1 MYIAP
6 NSTVYLLTGVPCDKS
21 YVHTLYFENKNE
33 QYSYFY
39 GKRVKTFTNVSYQ
52 RHSKNSIRLECLA
65 DDIYNVNYLM
75 FQNTAYGNKW
85 FYAFINNVEYINNVT
100 TEITYTIDV
109 MQTWYFDYTLGTCF
123 VEREHTL
130 TDVVGENTVPEPV
143 DGGEPYIQE
152 YNEYMYPKEETN
164 PLIFALVVYY
174 IPTQGKYISGI
185 GTDYTYKVGIDE
197 SLRGSIKNGIYTGAI
212 SYEYPMTM
220 GDDVIETRKW
230 IDALFKTLDE
240 ISATVISVQQVPYQA
255 WSDEILGTGP
265 RIKSINQPLSFSV
278 GSGTSEY
285 PRTDIY
291 TPKNK
296 KCYTYPYSY
305 MVITNNKG
313 DERTLFWE
321 QSASKTANGRQ
332 QIRIQ
337 ISSAVA
343 PICEIGARPMNY
355 MGKEVN
361 YDEGVLLNDFPMPS
375 WSENTFDRWWAV
387 NKYQFMYNTVTD
399 AITTLANVGGA
410 VAVGGAVGAGMS
422 VASATPVLGVG
433 QAVVPRSPAAS
444 IGAQTLGGMS
454 GGSTGGV
461 EISATPTSILPVVDN
476 VVEYAT
482 RKRAPNKGRGNLS
495 SSGLPVLE
503 RRIGFSM
510 YSMGSKP
517 EYIKIVDEYFS
528 MFGYKI
534 CRLKI
539 PNIKAVAKSELRPQW
554 NYIKTTTCI
563 IDNLNAPADVD
574 EQLQSIYNSGIT
586 FWMNPNNVGKYNLD
600 NSPQVT

>member
-39 GKRVKTFTNVSYQ
+39 GKQVKTFTNVSYQ

-109 MQTWYFDYTLGTCF
+109 IQTWYFDYTLGTCF

-143 DGGEPYIQE
+143 DGGEAYIQE
-152 YNEYMYPKEETN
+152 YNEYMYPRTTSQ
-164 PLIFALVVYY
+164 PLFSLVVYY
-174 IPTQGKYISGI
+174 IPTQGKYIESI
-185 GTDYTYKVGIDE
+185 GNDYTFNVGTNE
-197 SLRGSIKNGIYTGAI
+197 NLRGTIYNGIYTGAI
-212 SYEYPMTM
+212 SYAYPMFLGADGVT
-220 GDDVIETRKW
+220 TLKW
-230 IDALFKTLDE
+230 INALFKTLDE
-240 ISATVISVQQVPYQA
+240 IGATIISVQQVPFQA
-255 WSDEILGTGP
+255 WVDEQTGSSTT
-265 RIKSINQPLSFSV
+265 IKSINQPLSFSV

-313 DERTLFWE
+313 DERTLLWE
-321 QSASKTANGRQ
+321 QSASKTTNGRQ

-343 PICEIGARPMNY
+343 PTCEIGARPMNY

-399 AITTLANVGGA
+399 AITTLANFASG
-410 VAVGGAVGAGMS
+410 VAISKVGATS
-422 VASATPVLGVG
+422 VANPFAG
-433 QAVVPRSPAAS
+433 QAVATRSMTDSVNADIYNRS
-444 IGAQTLGGMS
+444 Q
-454 GGSTGGV
+454 GV

-476 VVEYAT
+476 IVEYAT
-482 RKRAPNKGRGNLS
+482 RKRTPNKGRGNLS
-495 SSGLPVLE
+495 STGLPVIE
-503 RRIGFSM
+503 GRIGFSM

-517 EYIKIVDEYFS
+517 EYIKMVDEYFS

>member
-143 DGGEPYIQE
+143 DGGETYIQE
-152 YNEYMYPKEETN
+152 YNEYMYPYSADN
-164 PLIFALVVYY
+164 PFVFTLVVYY
-174 IPTQGKYISGI
+174 IPTQGKYIESK
-185 GTDYTYKVGIDE
+185 DQNYTYKIGTNNN
-197 SLRGSIKNGIYTGAI
+197 LRGSIYNGIYVGGI
-212 SYEYPMTM
+212 SYSVPVGVGE
-220 GDDVIETRKW
+220 DIDESRKW
-230 IDALFKTLDE
+230 IDALFNTLDE
-240 ISATVISVQQVPYQA
+240 IAATIISVQQIPFQIWLDVEHPK
-255 WSDEILGTGP
+255 
-265 RIKSINQPLSFSV
+265 IKPINQPLSFSV

-305 MVITNNKG
+305 MIISNNKG
-313 DERTLFWE
+313 DERTLLWE
-321 QSASKTANGRQ
+321 QSASKTADGRQ

-355 MGKEVN
+355 TGKEVN

-399 AITTLANVGGA
+399 AITTLSNFASG
-410 VAVGGAVGAGMS
+410 VAISKVGATS
-422 VASATPVLGVG
+422 VANPFAG
-433 QAVVPRSPAAS
+433 QAVASRSMTDAVNADIYNRS
-444 IGAQTLGGMS
+444 Q
-454 GGSTGGV
+454 GV

-476 VVEYAT
+476 IVEYAT
-482 RKRAPNKGRGNLS
+482 RKRTPNKGRGNMS
-495 SSGLPVLE
+495 TSGLPIVE
-503 RRIGFSM
+503 HRVGFSM

-539 PNIKAVAKSELRPQW
+539 PNIKAAAKSELRPQW

>member
-6 NSTVYLLTGVPCDKS
+6 NSTVYLLSGVPCDKS
-21 YVHTLYFENKNE
+21 YIHTLYFENKNE

-39 GKRVKTFTNVSYQ
+39 GKRVKAFTNVSYQ

-85 FYAFINNVEYINNVT
+85 FYAFVNNVEYINNVT
-100 TEITYTIDV
+100 TEITYTIDII
-109 MQTWYFDYTLGTCF
+109 QTWYFDYTLGACF

-143 DGGEPYIQE
+143 DAGETYIQE
-152 YNEYMYPKEETN
+152 YNEYMYPRTTSQ
-164 PLIFALVVYY
+164 PLFSLVVYY
-174 IPTQGKYISGI
+174 IPTQGEYIEGI
-185 GTDYTYKVGIDE
+185 GDDYTFKVGTNVN
-197 SLRGSIKNGIYTGAI
+197 LRGTIYNGIYTGAI
-212 SYEYPMTM
+212 SYAYPMFF
-220 GDDVIETRKW
+220 GADGLETLKW

-240 ISATVISVQQVPYQA
+240 ISATIISVQQVPFDV
-255 WSDEILGTGP
+255 WLDETVGRP
-265 RIKSINQPLSFSV
+265 SKIKSINQPLSFSV
-278 GSGTSEY
+278 GSGTTEY

-313 DERTLFWE
+313 DERTLLWE
-321 QSASKTANGRQ
+321 QSASKSADGRQ

-343 PICEIGARPMNY
+343 PTCEIGARPMNY

-375 WSENTFDRWWAV
+375 WSENTFERWWAV
-387 NKYQFMYNTVTD
+387 NKYQFMYNTVSD
-399 AITTLANVGGA
+399 AINTV
-410 VAVGGAVGAGMS
+410 VGAMKAGLTGGIGMS
-422 VASATPVLGVG
+422 ESVSLG
-433 QAVVPRSPAAS
+433 AANA
-444 IGAQTLGGMS
+444 GLG
-454 GGSTGGV
+454 
-461 EISATPTSILPVVDN
+461 VVDN
-476 VVEYAT
+476 IVEYGT
-482 RKRAPNKGRGNLS
+482 RQRAPNKGKGNMS
-495 SSGLPVLE
+495 SSGLPVVE
-503 RRIGFSM
+503 GRIGFSM

-517 EYIKIVDEYFS
+517 EYIKIIDEYFS

-534 CRLKI
+534 CRLKT
-539 PNIKAVAKSELRPQW
+539 PNIRAVAKSELRPQW

-563 IDNLNAPADVD
+563 IDNLNAPAEID

-600 NSPQVT
+600 NNPQVT

>member
-6 NSTVYLLTGVPCDKS
+6 NSTVYLLSGIPCDKS

-100 TEITYTIDV
+100 TEITYTIDI
-109 MQTWYFDYTLGTCF
+109 MQTWYFDYTLGSCF

-143 DGGEPYIQE
+143 DGGEPYIQA
-152 YNEYMYPKEETN
+152 YTDFMYPRL
-164 PLIFALVVYY
+164 PDQPIFELVVYY
-174 IPTQGKYISGI
+174 IPTQGKYISRR
-185 GTDYTYKVGIDE
+185 DNNYTYTVDTNE
-197 SLRGSIKNGIYTGAI
+197 NLRGTIHNGIYVGAI
-212 SYEYPMTM
+212 TYEEPMFM
-220 GDDVIETRKW
+220 GIDITETLKW
-230 IDALFKTLDE
+230 INALFKTLDE
-240 ISATVISVQQVPYQA
+240 IGATIISVQQVPFQA
-255 WSDEILGTGP
+255 WVNEQTGSSTT
-265 RIKSINQPLSFSV
+265 IKSINQPLSFSV

-313 DERTLFWE
+313 DERTLLWE
-321 QSASKTANGRQ
+321 QSASKTTNGRQ

-343 PICEIGARPMNY
+343 PTCEIGARPMNY

-399 AITTLANVGGA
+399 AITTLANFASG
-410 VAVGGAVGAGMS
+410 VAISKVGATS
-422 VASATPVLGVG
+422 VANPFAG
-433 QAVVPRSPAAS
+433 QAVAPRSMTDAINADIYNRS
-444 IGAQTLGGMS
+444 Q
-454 GGSTGGV
+454 GV

-482 RKRAPNKGRGNLS
+482 RKRTPNKGRGNLS
-495 SSGLPVLE
+495 SSGLPVRE
-503 RRIGFSM
+503 GRIGFSM

-517 EYIKIVDEYFS
+517 EYIKMVDEYFS

-534 CRLKI
+534 CRLKV

>member
-6 NSTVYLLTGVPCDKS
+6 NSTVYLLTNVPCDKS

-143 DGGEPYIQE
+143 DGGEPYIQA
-152 YNEYMYPKEETN
+152 YTEYMYPRTTSQ
-164 PLIFALVVYY
+164 PLFSLVVYY
-174 IPTQGKYISGI
+174 IPTQGKYIESI
-185 GTDYTYKVGIDE
+185 GTDYTFNVGTNE
-197 SLRGSIKNGIYTGAI
+197 NLRGTIYNGIYTGAI
-212 SYEYPMTM
+212 SYAYPMFLGADGVT
-220 GDDVIETRKW
+220 TLKW
-230 IDALFKTLDE
+230 INALFKTLDE
-240 ISATVISVQQVPYQA
+240 IGATIISVQQVPFQA
-255 WSDEILGTGP
+255 WLNEQTGASP
-265 RIKSINQPLSFSV
+265 NIKSINQPLSFSV

-305 MVITNNKG
+305 MVVTNNKG
-313 DERTLFWE
+313 DERTLLWE
-321 QSASKTANGRQ
+321 QSASKTQDGRQ

-337 ISSAVA
+337 ISSTVA
-343 PICEIGARPMNY
+343 PTCEIGARPMNY

-399 AITTLANVGGA
+399 AITTLANLAGG
-410 VAVGGAVGAGMS
+410 VSVSKMGGMS
-422 VASATPVLGVG
+422 VANPFAG
-433 QAVVPRSPAAS
+433 QAVAPRSMTDAMNADIYS
-444 IGAQTLGGMS
+444 RSQ
-454 GGSTGGV
+454 GV

-476 VVEYAT
+476 IVEYAT
-482 RKRAPNKGRGNLS
+482 RKRTPNKGRGNIS
-495 SSGLPVLE
+495 SSGLPVVE
-503 RRIGFSM
+503 DRIGFSM

-517 EYIKIVDEYFS
+517 EYIKMVDEYFS

-534 CRLKI
+534 CRLKV
-539 PNIKAVAKSELRPQW
+539 PNIKAAAKSELRPQW

-574 EQLQSIYNSGIT
+574 EQLQNIYNSGIT

>member
-143 DGGEPYIQE
+143 DGGEPYIQA
-152 YNEYMYPKEETN
+152 YTGFMYPRTTSQ
-164 PLIFALVVYY
+164 PLFSLVVYY
-174 IPTQGKYISGI
+174 IPTQGKYIESI
-185 GTDYTYKVGIDE
+185 GTDYTFNVGTNE
-197 SLRGSIKNGIYTGAI
+197 NLRGTIYNGIYTGAI
-212 SYEYPMTM
+212 SYAYPMFLGADGVT
-220 GDDVIETRKW
+220 TLKW
-230 IDALFKTLDE
+230 INALFKTLDE
-240 ISATVISVQQVPYQA
+240 IGATIISVQQIPFQA
-255 WSDEILGTGP
+255 WADEQTGASP
-265 RIKSINQPLSFSV
+265 AIKSINQPLSFSI

-305 MVITNNKG
+305 MVVTNNKG
-313 DERTLFWE
+313 DERTLLWE
-321 QSASKTANGRQ
+321 QSASKTTDGRQ

-343 PICEIGARPMNY
+343 PTCEIGARPMNY
-355 MGKEVN
+355 NGKEVN

-399 AITTLANVGGA
+399 AITTLANFAGG
-410 VAVGGAVGAGMS
+410 VAISKVGATS
-422 VASATPVLGVG
+422 VANPFAG
-433 QAVVPRSPAAS
+433 QAVATRSMTDAVNADIYNRS
-444 IGAQTLGGMS
+444 Q
-454 GGSTGGV
+454 GV

-476 VVEYAT
+476 IVEYAT
-482 RKRAPNKGRGNLS
+482 RKRTPNKGRGNMS
-495 SSGLPVLE
+495 SSGLPVIE
-503 RRIGFSM
+503 DRIGFSM

-534 CRLKI
+534 CRLKV
-539 PNIKAVAKSELRPQW
+539 PNIKAAAKSELRPQW

-574 EQLQSIYNSGIT
+574 EQLQDIYNSGIT

>member
-143 DGGEPYIQE
+143 DGGEPYIQA
-152 YNEYMYPKEETN
+152 YTDFMYPRTTSQ
-164 PLIFALVVYY
+164 PLFSLVVYY
-174 IPTQGKYISGI
+174 IPTQGKYIESTGN
-185 GTDYTYKVGIDE
+185 DYTFNVGTNE
-197 SLRGSIKNGIYTGAI
+197 NLRGTIYNGIYTGAI
-212 SYEYPMTM
+212 SYAYPMFLGADGVT
-220 GDDVIETRKW
+220 TLKW
-230 IDALFKTLDE
+230 VNALFKTLDE
-240 ISATVISVQQVPYQA
+240 IGATIISVQQVPFQA
-255 WSDEILGTGP
+255 WLNEQTSASP
-265 RIKSINQPLSFSV
+265 NIKSINQPLSFSV
-278 GSGTSEY
+278 GSGTTEY

-313 DERTLFWE
+313 DERTLLWE
-321 QSASKTANGRQ
+321 QSASKSADGRQ

-337 ISSAVA
+337 ISTAVA
-343 PICEIGARPMNY
+343 PTCEIGARPMNY

-399 AITTLANVGGA
+399 AITTLSNFASG
-410 VAVGGAVGAGMS
+410 VAISKVGATS
-422 VASATPVLGVG
+422 VANPFAG
-433 QAVVPRSPAAS
+433 QAVATRSMTDSVNADIYNRS
-444 IGAQTLGGMS
+444 Q
-454 GGSTGGV
+454 GV

-482 RKRAPNKGRGNLS
+482 RKRTPNKGRGNLS
-495 SSGLPVLE
+495 SSGLPVIE
-503 RRIGFSM
+503 GRIGFSM

-517 EYIKIVDEYFS
+517 EYIKMVDEYFS

-539 PNIKAVAKSELRPQW
+539 PNIKAAAKSELRPQW

>member
-143 DGGEPYIQE
+143 DGGEPYIQA
-152 YNEYMYPKEETN
+152 YTDFMYPRTTSQ
-164 PLIFALVVYY
+164 PLFSLVVYY
-174 IPTQGKYISGI
+174 IPSQGQYISGI
-185 GTDYTYKVGIDE
+185 GDDYTFKVGTNAN
-197 SLRGSIKNGIYTGAI
+197 LRGTIYNGVYTGAI
-212 SYEYPMTM
+212 SYAYPMFF
-220 GDDVIETRKW
+220 GADGLETLKW

-240 ISATVISVQQVPYQA
+240 ISATIISVQQVPFDA
-255 WSDEILGTGP
+255 WMDEEFGRP
-265 RIKSINQPLSFSV
+265 SKIKSINQPISFSV
-278 GSGTSEY
+278 GSGTTEY

-313 DERTLFWE
+313 DERTLLWE
-321 QSASKTANGRQ
+321 QSASKSTDGRQ

-337 ISSAVA
+337 ISSAVS
-343 PICEIGARPMNY
+343 PTCEIGARPMNY

-361 YDEGVLLNDFPMPS
+361 YDEGVLLNDFPMPA
-375 WSENTFDRWWAV
+375 WSENTFERWWAV

-399 AITTLANVGGA
+399 AISTIANIATFTVGGGAAGAAKASGA
-410 VAVGGAVGAGMS
+410 VAASGVVAETQLVKSAV
-422 VASATPVLGVG
+422 SADKPLTDDL
-433 QAVVPRSPAAS
+433 
-444 IGAQTLGGMS
+444 
-454 GGSTGGV
+454 
-461 EISATPTSILPVVDN
+461 
-476 VVEYAT
+476 VEYAT
-482 RKRAPNKGRGNLS
+482 RRRTPNKGRGNIS
-495 SSGLPVLE
+495 SSGLPIVE
-503 RRIGFSM
+503 GRIGFSM

-528 MFGYKI
+528 MYGYKI

-539 PNIKAVAKSELRPQW
+539 PNIKAAAKSELRPQW

>member
-143 DGGEPYIQE
+143 DGGEPYIQA
-152 YNEYMYPKEETN
+152 YTDFMYPRTTSQ
-164 PLIFALVVYY
+164 PLFSLVVYY
-174 IPTQGKYISGI
+174 IPTQGKYIESTGN
-185 GTDYTYKVGIDE
+185 DYTFNVGTNE
-197 SLRGSIKNGIYTGAI
+197 NLRGTIYNGIYTGAI
-212 SYEYPMTM
+212 SYAYPMFLGADGVT
-220 GDDVIETRKW
+220 TLKW
-230 IDALFKTLDE
+230 VNALFKTLDE
-240 ISATVISVQQVPYQA
+240 IGATIISVQQVPFQA
-255 WSDEILGTGP
+255 WLNEQTGASP
-265 RIKSINQPLSFSV
+265 NIKSINQPLSFSV

-305 MVITNNKG
+305 MVVTNNKG
-313 DERTLFWE
+313 DERTLLWE
-321 QSASKTANGRQ
+321 QSASKSADGRQ

-337 ISSAVA
+337 ISSTVA
-343 PICEIGARPMNY
+343 PSCEIGARPMNY

-399 AITTLANVGGA
+399 AITTLANFASG
-410 VAVGGAVGAGMS
+410 VAISKVGATS
-422 VASATPVLGVG
+422 VANPFAG
-433 QAVVPRSPAAS
+433 QAVATRSMTDAVNADIYNRS
-444 IGAQTLGGMS
+444 Q
-454 GGSTGGV
+454 GV

-476 VVEYAT
+476 IVEYAT
-482 RKRAPNKGRGNLS
+482 RKRTPNKGRGNLS
-495 SSGLPVLE
+495 SSGLPVIE
-503 RRIGFSM
+503 GRIGFSM

-517 EYIKIVDEYFS
+517 EYIKMVDEYFS

-534 CRLKI
+534 CRLKV
-539 PNIKAVAKSELRPQW
+539 PNIKAAAKSELRPQW

>member
-6 NSTVYLLTGVPCDKS
+6 NSTVCLLTGVPCDKS

-152 YNEYMYPKEETN
+152 YNEYMYPRTTDQ
-164 PLIFALVVYY
+164 PLFSLVVYY
-174 IPTQGKYISGI
+174 IPTQGQYISGI
-185 GTDYTYKVGIDE
+185 GDDYTFKVGTNAN
-197 SLRGSIKNGIYTGAI
+197 LRGTIYNGVYTGAI
-212 SYEYPMTM
+212 SYAYPMFF
-220 GDDVIETRKW
+220 GADGLETLKW

-240 ISATVISVQQVPYQA
+240 ISATIISVQQVPFDA
-255 WSDEILGTGP
+255 WMDEEFGRP
-265 RIKSINQPLSFSV
+265 SKIKSINQPLSFSV
-278 GSGTSEY
+278 GSGTTEY

-305 MVITNNKG
+305 MVVTNNKG
-313 DERTLFWE
+313 DERTLLWE
-321 QSASKTANGRQ
+321 QSASKSADGRQ

-337 ISSAVA
+337 ISSAVS
-343 PICEIGARPMNY
+343 PTCEIGARPMNY

-361 YDEGVLLNDFPMPS
+361 YDEGVLLNDFPMPA
-375 WSENTFDRWWAV
+375 WSENTFERWWAI

-399 AITTLANVGGA
+399 AISTIANIATFTVSGGAAGAAKASGA
-410 VAVGGAVGAGMS
+410 VADSGVVAGTKLVKSAV
-422 VASATPVLGVG
+422 SADKPLTDDL
-433 QAVVPRSPAAS
+433 
-444 IGAQTLGGMS
+444 
-454 GGSTGGV
+454 
-461 EISATPTSILPVVDN
+461 
-476 VVEYAT
+476 VEYAT
-482 RKRAPNKGRGNLS
+482 RRRTPNKGRGNIS
-495 SSGLPVLE
+495 SSGLPIVE
-503 RRIGFSM
+503 GRIGFSM

-528 MFGYKI
+528 MYGYKI
-534 CRLKI
+534 CRLKV
-539 PNIKAVAKSELRPQW
+539 PNIKAAAKSELRPQW
-554 NYIKTTTCI
+554 NYIKTTICI

>member
-143 DGGEPYIQE
+143 DGGEPYIQA
-152 YNEYMYPKEETN
+152 YTDFMYPRL
-164 PLIFALVVYY
+164 PDQPIFELVVYY
-174 IPTQGKYISGI
+174 IPTQGKYISRR
-185 GTDYTYKVGIDE
+185 DNNYTYTVDTNE
-197 SLRGSIKNGIYTGAI
+197 NLRGTIHNGIYVGAI
-212 SYEYPMTM
+212 TYEEPMFM
-220 GDDVIETRKW
+220 GIDIAETLKW
-230 IDALFKTLDE
+230 INALFKTLDE
-240 ISATVISVQQVPYQA
+240 IGATIISVQQVPFQA
-255 WSDEILGTGP
+255 WVDEQTGSSTT
-265 RIKSINQPLSFSV
+265 IKSINQPLSFSV

-313 DERTLFWE
+313 DERTLLWE
-321 QSASKTANGRQ
+321 QSASKTTNGRQ

-343 PICEIGARPMNY
+343 PTCEIGARPMNY

-399 AITTLANVGGA
+399 AITTLSNFASG
-410 VAVGGAVGAGMS
+410 VAISKVGATS
-422 VASATPVLGVG
+422 VANPFAG
-433 QAVVPRSPAAS
+433 QAVATRSMTDAVNADIYNRS
-444 IGAQTLGGMS
+444 Q
-454 GGSTGGV
+454 GV

-482 RKRAPNKGRGNLS
+482 RKRTPNKGRGNLS
-495 SSGLPVLE
+495 SSGLPVVE
-503 RRIGFSM
+503 GRIGFSM

-517 EYIKIVDEYFS
+517 EYIKMVDEYFS

-539 PNIKAVAKSELRPQW
+539 PNIKAAAKSELRPQW

-574 EQLQSIYNSGIT
+574 EQLQNIYNSGIT

>member
-143 DGGEPYIQE
+143 DGGEPYIQA
-152 YNEYMYPKEETN
+152 YTDYMYPRL
-164 PLIFALVVYY
+164 PDQPIFELVVYY
-174 IPTQGKYISGI
+174 IPTQGKYISRR
-185 GTDYTYKVGIDE
+185 DNNYTYTVDTNE
-197 SLRGSIKNGIYTGAI
+197 NLRGTIHNGIYVGAI
-212 SYEYPMTM
+212 TYEEPMFM
-220 GDDVIETRKW
+220 GIDIAETLKW
-230 IDALFKTLDE
+230 INALFKTLDE
-240 ISATVISVQQVPYQA
+240 IGATIISVQQVPFQA
-255 WSDEILGTGP
+255 WVDEQTGSSTT
-265 RIKSINQPLSFSV
+265 IKSINQPLSFSV

-313 DERTLFWE
+313 DERTLLWE
-321 QSASKTANGRQ
+321 QSASKTTNGRQ

-343 PICEIGARPMNY
+343 PTCEIGARPMNY

-399 AITTLANVGGA
+399 AITTLANFASG
-410 VAVGGAVGAGMS
+410 VAISKVGATS
-422 VASATPVLGVG
+422 VANPFAG
-433 QAVVPRSPAAS
+433 QAVATRSMTDAVNADIYNRS
-444 IGAQTLGGMS
+444 Q
-454 GGSTGGV
+454 GV

-476 VVEYAT
+476 IVEYAT
-482 RKRAPNKGRGNLS
+482 RKRTPNKGRGNLS
-495 SSGLPVLE
+495 SSGLPVIE
-503 RRIGFSM
+503 GRIGFSM

-517 EYIKIVDEYFS
+517 EYIKMVDEYFS

-534 CRLKI
+534 CRLKV
-539 PNIKAVAKSELRPQW
+539 PNIKAAAKSELRPQW

-600 NSPQVT
+600 NSPRVT

>member
-6 NSTVYLLTGVPCDKS
+6 NSTVYLLTNVPCDKS

-109 MQTWYFDYTLGTCF
+109 MQTWYFDYTLGNCF

-152 YNEYMYPKEETN
+152 YNEYMYPRTTSQ
-164 PLIFALVVYY
+164 PLFSLVVYY
-174 IPTQGKYISGI
+174 IPTQGQYIEGI
-185 GTDYTYKVGIDE
+185 GDDYTFKVGTNAN
-197 SLRGSIKNGIYTGAI
+197 LRGTIYNGIYTGAI
-212 SYEYPMTM
+212 SYAYPMLF
-220 GDDVIETRKW
+220 GADGIETLKW

-240 ISATVISVQQVPYQA
+240 ISATIISVQQVPFDA
-255 WSDEILGTGP
+255 WMDEEFGRP
-265 RIKSINQPLSFSV
+265 SKIKSINQPISFSV

-305 MVITNNKG
+305 MVVTNNKG
-313 DERTLFWE
+313 DERTLLWE
-321 QSASKTANGRQ
+321 QSASKSADGRQ

-337 ISSAVA
+337 ISSTVA
-343 PICEIGARPMNY
+343 PSCEIGARPMNY

-361 YDEGVLLNDFPMPS
+361 YDEGVLLNDFPMPA
-375 WSENTFDRWWAV
+375 WSENTFERWWAV
-387 NKYQFMYNTVTD
+387 NKYQFMYNTLTD
-399 AITTLANVGGA
+399 AITTTANIATFAMGGGAAGAAKASGA
-410 VAVGGAVGAGMS
+410 VADSSVVAGTKLVKSAV
-422 VASATPVLGVG
+422 SADKPLTDDL
-433 QAVVPRSPAAS
+433 
-444 IGAQTLGGMS
+444 
-454 GGSTGGV
+454 
-461 EISATPTSILPVVDN
+461 
-476 VVEYAT
+476 VEYAT
-482 RKRAPNKGRGNLS
+482 RRRTPNKGRGNIS
-495 SSGLPVLE
+495 SSGLPIVE
-503 RRIGFSM
+503 GRIGFSM

-528 MFGYKI
+528 MYGYKI
-534 CRLKI
+534 CRLKV

>member
-52 RHSKNSIRLECLA
+52 RHSKNSICLECLA

-152 YNEYMYPKEETN
+152 YNEYMYSNLPAQLPAQ
-164 PLIFALVVYY
+164 PLFEFVVYY
-174 IPTQGKYISGI
+174 IPTQGEYIAKRG
-185 GTDYTYKVGIDE
+185 DAYTYITAVDE
-197 SLRGSIKNGIYTGAI
+197 NIRGSILNGIYTGAI
-212 SYEYPMTM
+212 EYDFPMFM
-220 GDDVIETRKW
+220 GADVGDTRKW
-230 IDALFKTLDE
+230 IDALFKTLDK
-240 ISATVISVQQVPYQA
+240 IGATIVSVQQVPSRA
-255 WSDEILGTGP
+255 WWNEETGASP
-265 RIKSINQPLSFSV
+265 DIKPINQPLSFSV
-278 GSGTSEY
+278 GSGTTEY
-285 PRTDIY
+285 PRRDIY

-313 DERTLFWE
+313 DERTLLWE
-321 QSASKTANGRQ
+321 QSASKSADGRQ

-337 ISSAVA
+337 ISSVVS
-343 PICEIGARPMNY
+343 PTCEIGARPMNY

-375 WSENTFDRWWAV
+375 WSENTFDRWWAI
-387 NKYQFMYNTVTD
+387 NKYQFMYNTITD
-399 AITTLANVGGA
+399 AITTTANIA
-410 VAVGGAVGAGMS
+410 TFATGAG
-422 VASATPVLGVG
+422 
-433 QAVVPRSPAAS
+433 AA
-444 IGAQTLGGMS
+444 
-454 GGSTGGV
+454 GGV
-461 EISATPTSILPVVDN
+461 VAGTKLVKSAVSADKPLTDDL
-476 VVEYAT
+476 VEYAT
-482 RKRAPNKGRGNLS
+482 RRRTPNKGRGNMS
-495 SSGLPVLE
+495 SSGLPVAE
-503 RRIGFSM
+503 GRIGFSM

-517 EYIKIVDEYFS
+517 EYIKMVDEYFS
-528 MFGYKI
+528 MYGYKI
-534 CRLKI
+534 CRLKV
-539 PNIKAVAKSELRPQW
+539 PNIQAADKSELRPQW

-574 EQLQSIYNSGIT
+574 EQLQNIYNNGIT
-586 FWMNPNNVGKYNLD
+586 FWMNPNNVGKYKLD

>member
-143 DGGEPYIQE
+143 DGGEPYIQA
-152 YNEYMYPKEETN
+152 YTDFMYPRTTSQ
-164 PLIFALVVYY
+164 PLFSLVVYY
-174 IPTQGKYISGI
+174 IPTQGKYIESTGN
-185 GTDYTYKVGIDE
+185 DYTFNVGTNE
-197 SLRGSIKNGIYTGAI
+197 NLRGTIYNGIYTGAI
-212 SYEYPMTM
+212 SYAYPMFLGADGVT
-220 GDDVIETRKW
+220 TLKW
-230 IDALFKTLDE
+230 VNALFKTLDE
-240 ISATVISVQQVPYQA
+240 IGATIISVQQVPFQA
-255 WSDEILGTGP
+255 WLNEQTSASP
-265 RIKSINQPLSFSV
+265 NIKSINQPLSFSV
-278 GSGTSEY
+278 GSGTTEY

-313 DERTLFWE
+313 DERTLLWE
-321 QSASKTANGRQ
+321 QSASKSADGRQ

-337 ISSAVA
+337 ISTAVA
-343 PICEIGARPMNY
+343 PTCEIGARPMNY

-399 AITTLANVGGA
+399 AITTLSNFASGVSISK
-410 VAVGGAVGAGMS
+410 VGATS
-422 VASATPVLGVG
+422 VANPFAG
-433 QAVVPRSPAAS
+433 QAVATRSMTDSVNADIYNRS
-444 IGAQTLGGMS
+444 Q
-454 GGSTGGV
+454 GV

-476 VVEYAT
+476 IVEYAT
-482 RKRAPNKGRGNLS
+482 RKRTPNKGRGNLS
-495 SSGLPVLE
+495 SSGLPVIE
-503 RRIGFSM
+503 GRIGFSM

-517 EYIKIVDEYFS
+517 EYIKMVDEYFS

-539 PNIKAVAKSELRPQW
+539 PNIKAAAKSELRPQW

>member
-143 DGGEPYIQE
+143 DGGEPYIQA
-152 YNEYMYPKEETN
+152 YTDFMYPRTTSQ
-164 PLIFALVVYY
+164 PLFSLVVYY
-174 IPTQGKYISGI
+174 IPTQGKYIESTGN
-185 GTDYTYKVGIDE
+185 DYTFNVGTNE
-197 SLRGSIKNGIYTGAI
+197 NLRGTIYNGIYTGAI
-212 SYEYPMTM
+212 SYAYPMFLGADGVT
-220 GDDVIETRKW
+220 TLKW
-230 IDALFKTLDE
+230 VNALFKTLDE
-240 ISATVISVQQVPYQA
+240 IGATIISVQQVPFQA
-255 WSDEILGTGP
+255 WLNEQTSASP
-265 RIKSINQPLSFSV
+265 NIKSINQPLSFSV
-278 GSGTSEY
+278 GSGTTEY

-313 DERTLFWE
+313 DERTLLWE
-321 QSASKTANGRQ
+321 QSASKSADGRQ

-337 ISSAVA
+337 ISTAVA
-343 PICEIGARPMNY
+343 PTCEIGARPMNY

-399 AITTLANVGGA
+399 AITTLSNFASG
-410 VAVGGAVGAGMS
+410 VAISKVGATS
-422 VASATPVLGVG
+422 VANPFAG
-433 QAVVPRSPAAS
+433 QAVATRSMMDSVNADIYNRS
-444 IGAQTLGGMS
+444 Q
-454 GGSTGGV
+454 GV

-476 VVEYAT
+476 IVEYAT
-482 RKRAPNKGRGNLS
+482 RKRTPNKGRGNLS
-495 SSGLPVLE
+495 SSGLPVIE
-503 RRIGFSM
+503 GRIGFSM

-517 EYIKIVDEYFS
+517 EYIKMVDEYFS

-539 PNIKAVAKSELRPQW
+539 PNIKAAAKSELRPQW

>member
-6 NSTVYLLTGVPCDKS
+6 NSTLYLLSGVPCDKS
-21 YVHTLYFENKNE
+21 YIHTLYFENKNE

-39 GKRVKTFTNVSYQ
+39 GKRVKAFTNVSYQ

-75 FQNTAYGNKW
+75 FQNTAYGDKW
-85 FYAFINNVEYINNVT
+85 FYAFINNVEYVNNVT
-100 TEITYTIDV
+100 TEITYTIDII
-109 MQTWYFDYTLGTCF
+109 QTWYFDYTLGNCF

-130 TDVVGENTVPEPV
+130 TDIVGENTVPEPV
-143 DGGEPYIQE
+143 NAGDPYIQE
-152 YNEYMYPKEETN
+152 YNEYMYPRTTSQ
-164 PLIFALVVYY
+164 PLFSLVVYY
-174 IPTQGKYISGI
+174 IPTQGKYIESI
-185 GTDYTYKVGIDE
+185 GTDYTFNVGTNVN
-197 SLRGSIKNGIYTGAI
+197 LRGTVYNGIYTGAI
-212 SYEYPMTM
+212 SYAYPMFL
-220 GDDVIETRKW
+220 GDDGVTTLKW
-230 IDALFKTLDE
+230 INALFQTLDE
-240 ISATVISVQQVPYQA
+240 ISATIISVQQVPFQA
-255 WSDEILGTGP
+255 WVNEQTSASP
-265 RIKSINQPLSFSV
+265 NIKSINQPLSFSV

-285 PRTDIY
+285 PRTNIY

-305 MVITNNKG
+305 MVVTNNKG
-313 DERTLFWE
+313 DEHTLLWE
-321 QSASKTANGRQ
+321 QSASKSADGRQ

-337 ISSAVA
+337 ISTAVA
-343 PICEIGARPMNY
+343 PTCEIGARPMNY

-375 WSENTFDRWWAV
+375 WSENTFERWWAV
-387 NKYQFMYNTVTD
+387 NKYQFMYNTVSD
-399 AITTLANVGGA
+399 AINTVIGAMKAGLTGGI
-410 VAVGGAVGAGMS
+410 GMS
-422 VASATPVLGVG
+422 ESVALG
-433 QAVVPRSPAAS
+433 AANA
-444 IGAQTLGGMS
+444 GLG
-454 GGSTGGV
+454 
-461 EISATPTSILPVVDN
+461 VVDN
-476 VVEYAT
+476 IVEYGT
-482 RKRAPNKGRGNLS
+482 RQRAPNKGKGNMS
-495 SSGLPVLE
+495 SSGLPVVE
-503 RRIGFSM
+503 GRIGFSM

-534 CRLKI
+534 CRLKT
-539 PNIKAVAKSELRPQW
+539 PNIRAVAKSELRPQW

>member
-33 QYSYFY
+33 QYTYFY

-85 FYAFINNVEYINNVT
+85 FYAFVNNVEYINNVT

-152 YNEYMYPKEETN
+152 YNDYMYPRN
-164 PLIFALVVYY
+164 PNQPLFTLVVYY
-174 IPTQGKYISGI
+174 IPTQGKYIKERGK
-185 GTDYTYKVGIDE
+185 DYTYNVGTNE
-197 SLRGSIKNGIYTGAI
+197 NLRGTIGNGIYVGAI
-212 SYEYPMTM
+212 THSELMFL
-220 GDDVIETRKW
+220 GVDGVETLKW
-230 IDALFKTLDE
+230 LNALFKTLDE
-240 ISATVISVQQVPYQA
+240 IGATIISVQQVPTQA
-255 WSDEILGTGP
+255 WAEELHGSSPI
-265 RIKSINQPLSFSV
+265 IKPINQPLSFSV

-305 MVITNNKG
+305 MIISNNKG
-313 DERTLFWE
+313 DERTLLWE
-321 QSASKTANGRQ
+321 QSASKTSDGRQ

-337 ISSAVA
+337 ISSAVT
-343 PICEIGARPMNY
+343 PTCEIGARPMNY

-375 WSENTFDRWWAV
+375 WSENSFDRWWGV

-399 AITTLANVGGA
+399 AITTLANFASG
-410 VAVGGAVGAGMS
+410 VAISKVGATS
-422 VASATPVLGVG
+422 VANPFAG
-433 QAVVPRSPAAS
+433 QAVATRSMTDAVNADIYNRS
-444 IGAQTLGGMS
+444 Q
-454 GGSTGGV
+454 GV

-476 VVEYAT
+476 IVEYAT
-482 RKRAPNKGRGNLS
+482 RKRTPNKGRGNLS
-495 SSGLPVLE
+495 SSGLPVTE
-503 RRIGFSM
+503 GRIGFSM

-517 EYIKIVDEYFS
+517 EYIKMVDEYFS

-574 EQLQSIYNSGIT
+574 EQLQNIYNSGIT

>member
-1 MYIAP
+1 
-6 NSTVYLLTGVPCDKS
+6 
-21 YVHTLYFENKNE
+21 
-33 QYSYFY
+33 
-39 GKRVKTFTNVSYQ
+39 
-52 RHSKNSIRLECLA
+52 
-65 DDIYNVNYLM
+65 M

-109 MQTWYFDYTLGTCF
+109 IQTWYFDYTLGTCF

-152 YNEYMYPKEETN
+152 YHEYMYPRL
-164 PLIFALVVYY
+164 PDQPIFELVVYY
-174 IPTQGKYISGI
+174 IPTQGKYISRR
-185 GTDYTYKVGIDE
+185 DNNYTYTVDTNE
-197 SLRGSIKNGIYTGAI
+197 NLRGTIHNGIYVGAI
-212 SYEYPMTM
+212 TYEEPMFM
-220 GDDVIETRKW
+220 GIDIAETLKW
-230 IDALFKTLDE
+230 INALFKTLDE
-240 ISATVISVQQVPYQA
+240 IGATIISVQQVPFQA
-255 WSDEILGTGP
+255 WVDEQTGSSTT
-265 RIKSINQPLSFSV
+265 IKSINQPLSFSV

-313 DERTLFWE
+313 DERTLLWE
-321 QSASKTANGRQ
+321 QSASKTTNGRQ

-343 PICEIGARPMNY
+343 PTCEIGARPMNY

-399 AITTLANVGGA
+399 AITTLANFASG
-410 VAVGGAVGAGMS
+410 VAISKVGATS
-422 VASATPVLGVG
+422 VANPFAG
-433 QAVVPRSPAAS
+433 QAVASRSMTDSVNADIYNRS
-444 IGAQTLGGMS
+444 Q
-454 GGSTGGV
+454 GV

-476 VVEYAT
+476 IVEYAT
-482 RKRAPNKGRGNLS
+482 RKRTPNKGRGNLS
-495 SSGLPVLE
+495 SSGLPVIE
-503 RRIGFSM
+503 GRIGFSM

-517 EYIKIVDEYFS
+517 EYIKMVDEYFS

>member
-6 NSTVYLLTGVPCDKS
+6 NSTVYLLTNVPCDKS

-109 MQTWYFDYTLGTCF
+109 MQTWYFDYTLGTC

-152 YNEYMYPKEETN
+152 YNEYMYPRTTSQ
-164 PLIFALVVYY
+164 PLFSLVVYY
-174 IPTQGKYISGI
+174 IPTQGQYIEGI
-185 GTDYTYKVGIDE
+185 GDDYTFKVGTNAN
-197 SLRGSIKNGIYTGAI
+197 LRGTIYNGVYTGAI
-212 SYEYPMTM
+212 SYAYPMLF
-220 GDDVIETRKW
+220 GADGIETLKW

-240 ISATVISVQQVPYQA
+240 ISATIISVQQVPFDA
-255 WSDEILGTGP
+255 WMDEEFGRP
-265 RIKSINQPLSFSV
+265 SKIKSINQPISFSV

-305 MVITNNKG
+305 MVVTNNKG
-313 DERTLFWE
+313 DERTLLWE
-321 QSASKTANGRQ
+321 QSASKSADGRQ

-337 ISSAVA
+337 ISSTVA
-343 PICEIGARPMNY
+343 PSCEIGARPMNY

-361 YDEGVLLNDFPMPS
+361 YDEGVLLNDFPMPA
-375 WSENTFDRWWAV
+375 WSENTFERWWAV
-387 NKYQFMYNTVTD
+387 NKYQFMYNTLTD
-399 AITTLANVGGA
+399 AITTTANIATFAMGGGA
-410 VAVGGAVGAGMS
+410 AGAAKASSAVADSGVVAGTKLVKSAV
-422 VASATPVLGVG
+422 SADKPLTDDL
-433 QAVVPRSPAAS
+433 
-444 IGAQTLGGMS
+444 
-454 GGSTGGV
+454 
-461 EISATPTSILPVVDN
+461 
-476 VVEYAT
+476 VEYAT
-482 RKRAPNKGRGNLS
+482 RRRTPNKGRGNIS
-495 SSGLPVLE
+495 SSGLPIVE
-503 RRIGFSM
+503 GRIGFSM

-528 MFGYKI
+528 MYGYKI
-534 CRLKI
+534 CRLKV

>member
-143 DGGEPYIQE
+143 DGGETYIQE
-152 YNEYMYPKEETN
+152 YNEYMYPRL
-164 PLIFALVVYY
+164 PDQPIFELVVYY
-174 IPTQGKYISGI
+174 IPTQGKYISRR
-185 GTDYTYKVGIDE
+185 DNNYTYTVDTNE
-197 SLRGSIKNGIYTGAI
+197 NLRGTIHNGIYVGAI
-212 SYEYPMTM
+212 TYEEPMFM
-220 GDDVIETRKW
+220 GIDIAETLKW
-230 IDALFKTLDE
+230 INALFKTLDE
-240 ISATVISVQQVPYQA
+240 IGATIISVQQVPFQA
-255 WSDEILGTGP
+255 WVNEQTGASP
-265 RIKSINQPLSFSV
+265 TIKPINQPLSFSV

-313 DERTLFWE
+313 DERTLLWE
-321 QSASKTANGRQ
+321 QSASKTTEGRQ

-343 PICEIGARPMNY
+343 PTCEIGARPMNY

-399 AITTLANVGGA
+399 AITTLANFASG
-410 VAVGGAVGAGMS
+410 VAISKVGATS
-422 VASATPVLGVG
+422 VANPFAG
-433 QAVVPRSPAAS
+433 QAVASRSMTDAVNADIYNRS
-444 IGAQTLGGMS
+444 Q
-454 GGSTGGV
+454 GV

-476 VVEYAT
+476 IVEYAT
-482 RKRAPNKGRGNLS
+482 RKRTPNKGRGNLS
-495 SSGLPVLE
+495 SSGLPVVE
-503 RRIGFSM
+503 DRIGFSM

-517 EYIKIVDEYFS
+517 EYIKMVDEYFS

-534 CRLKI
+534 CRLKV
-539 PNIKAVAKSELRPQW
+539 PNIKAAAKSELRPQW

-600 NSPQVT
+600 NSPRVT

>member
-33 QYSYFY
+33 QYTYFY

-109 MQTWYFDYTLGTCF
+109 MQTWYFDYTLGACF

-152 YNEYMYPKEETN
+152 YNEYMYQSTTTN
-164 PLIFALVVYY
+164 PLFVLVVYY
-174 IPTQGKYISGI
+174 IPTQGQYIGGI
-185 GTDYTYKVGIDE
+185 GDNYTFKVYTDANM
-197 SLRGSIKNGIYTGAI
+197 RGTIYNGIYTGAI
-212 SYEYPMTM
+212 SYAYPMFF
-220 GDDVIETRKW
+220 GADGVETLKW
-230 IDALFKTLDE
+230 LDALFKTLDE
-240 ISATVISVQQVPYQA
+240 ISATIISVQQVPYEA
-255 WSDEILGTGP
+255 WMDEEFGRP
-265 RIKSINQPLSFSV
+265 SKIKPINQPLSFSV
-278 GSGTSEY
+278 GSGTTEY

-305 MVITNNKG
+305 MVVTNNKG
-313 DERTLFWE
+313 DERTLLWE
-321 QSASKTANGRQ
+321 QSASKSADGRQ

-337 ISSAVA
+337 ISSAVS
-343 PICEIGARPMNY
+343 PTCEIGARPMNY

-361 YDEGVLLNDFPMPS
+361 YDEGVLLNDFPMPA
-375 WSENTFDRWWAV
+375 WSENTFERWWAI

-399 AITTLANVGGA
+399 AITTTANIATFAMGGGA
-410 VAVGGAVGAGMS
+410 A
-422 VASATPVLGVG
+422 
-433 QAVVPRSPAAS
+433 
-444 IGAQTLGGMS
+444 
-454 GGSTGGV
+454 GGV
-461 EISATPTSILPVVDN
+461 VAGTKLVKSAVSADKPLTDDL
-476 VVEYAT
+476 VEYAT
-482 RKRAPNKGRGNLS
+482 RNRAPNKGRGNMS
-495 SSGLPVLE
+495 SSGLPIVE
-503 RRIGFSM
+503 GRIGFSM

-528 MFGYKI
+528 MYGYKI

-539 PNIKAVAKSELRPQW
+539 PNIKAAAKSELRPQW

>member
-6 NSTVYLLTGVPCDKS
+6 NSTVCLLTGVPCDKS

-33 QYSYFY
+33 QYTYFY

-109 MQTWYFDYTLGTCF
+109 MQTWYFDYTLGACF

-143 DGGEPYIQE
+143 DGGETYIQE

-185 GTDYTYKVGIDE
+185 GADYTYKVGIDE

-399 AITTLANVGGA
+399 AITTVTGA
-410 VAVGGAVGAGMS
+410 MKTGLTSNIGMNTS
-422 VASATPVLGVG
+422 VSLGVANAG
-433 QAVVPRSPAAS
+433 
-444 IGAQTLGGMS
+444 IGL
-454 GGSTGGV
+454 
-461 EISATPTSILPVVDN
+461 VDN
-476 VVEYAT
+476 IVEYAT
-482 RKRAPNKGRGNLS
+482 RQRAPNKGKGNLS

-539 PNIKAVAKSELRPQW
+539 PNIKAAAKSELRPQW

>member
-6 NSTVYLLTGVPCDKS
+6 NSTVYLLSGVPCDKS
-21 YVHTLYFENKNE
+21 YIHTLYFENKNE

-39 GKRVKTFTNVSYQ
+39 GKRVKAFTNISYQ

-75 FQNTAYGNKW
+75 FQNTAYGDKW
-85 FYAFINNVEYINNVT
+85 FYAFVNNVEYINNVT
-100 TEITYTIDV
+100 TEITYTIDII
-109 MQTWYFDYTLGTCF
+109 QTWYFDYTLGTCF

-143 DGGEPYIQE
+143 DAGETYIQE
-152 YNEYMYPKEETN
+152 YNEYMYPRTTSQ
-164 PLIFALVVYY
+164 PLFSLVVYY
-174 IPTQGKYISGI
+174 IPTQGQYIEGI
-185 GTDYTYKVGIDE
+185 GDDYTFKVGTNVN
-197 SLRGSIKNGIYTGAI
+197 LRGTIYNGIYTGAI
-212 SYEYPMTM
+212 SYAYPMFF
-220 GDDVIETRKW
+220 GADGLETLKW

-240 ISATVISVQQVPYQA
+240 ISATIISVQQVPFDV
-255 WSDEILGTGP
+255 WLDETAGRP
-265 RIKSINQPLSFSV
+265 SKIKSINQPLSFSV
-278 GSGTSEY
+278 GSGTTEY

-313 DERTLFWE
+313 DERTLLWE
-321 QSASKTANGRQ
+321 QSASKSADGRQ
-332 QIRIQ
+332 QLRIQ

-343 PICEIGARPMNY
+343 PTCEIGARPMNY

-375 WSENTFDRWWAV
+375 WSENTFERWWAV
-387 NKYQFMYNTVTD
+387 NKYQFMYNTVSD
-399 AITTLANVGGA
+399 AINTV
-410 VAVGGAVGAGMS
+410 VGAMKAGLTGGIGMS
-422 VASATPVLGVG
+422 ESVSLG
-433 QAVVPRSPAAS
+433 AANA
-444 IGAQTLGGMS
+444 GLG
-454 GGSTGGV
+454 
-461 EISATPTSILPVVDN
+461 VVDN
-476 VVEYAT
+476 IVEYGT
-482 RKRAPNKGRGNLS
+482 RQRAPNKGKGNMS
-495 SSGLPVLE
+495 SSGLPIVE
-503 RRIGFSM
+503 GRIGFSM

-517 EYIKIVDEYFS
+517 EYIKIIDEYFS

-539 PNIKAVAKSELRPQW
+539 PNIKAIAKSQLRPQW

-574 EQLQSIYNSGIT
+574 EQLQDIYNSGIT

-600 NSPQVT
+600 NRPQVT

>member
-85 FYAFINNVEYINNVT
+85 FYAFVNNVEYINNVT

-143 DGGEPYIQE
+143 DGGEPYIQA
-152 YNEYMYPKEETN
+152 YTDFMYPRTTSQ
-164 PLIFALVVYY
+164 PLFSLVVYY
-174 IPTQGKYISGI
+174 IPTQGKYIESI
-185 GTDYTYKVGIDE
+185 GTDYTFNVGTNE
-197 SLRGSIKNGIYTGAI
+197 NLRGTIYNGIYTGAI
-212 SYEYPMTM
+212 SYEYPMFLGADGAT
-220 GDDVIETRKW
+220 TLKW
-230 IDALFKTLDE
+230 INALFKTLDE
-240 ISATVISVQQVPYQA
+240 IGATIISVQQVPFQA
-255 WSDEILGTGP
+255 WLNEQTSASP
-265 RIKSINQPLSFSV
+265 NIKSINQPLSFSV

-305 MVITNNKG
+305 MVVTNNKG
-313 DERTLFWE
+313 DERTLLWE
-321 QSASKTANGRQ
+321 QSASKSADGRQ

-337 ISSAVA
+337 ISSTVA
-343 PICEIGARPMNY
+343 PTCEIGARPMNY

-399 AITTLANVGGA
+399 AITTLSNFASGVAISKVGTT
-410 VAVGGAVGAGMS
+410 S
-422 VASATPVLGVG
+422 VANPFAG
-433 QAVVPRSPAAS
+433 QAVATRSMTDAVNADIYNRS
-444 IGAQTLGGMS
+444 Q
-454 GGSTGGV
+454 GV

-476 VVEYAT
+476 IVEYAT
-482 RKRAPNKGRGNLS
+482 RKRTPNKGRGNLS
-495 SSGLPVLE
+495 SSGLPVIE
-503 RRIGFSM
+503 GRIGFSM

-517 EYIKIVDEYFS
+517 EYIKMVDEYFS

-563 IDNLNAPADVD
+563 INNLNAPADVD

>member
-33 QYSYFY
+33 QYTYFY

-109 MQTWYFDYTLGTCF
+109 MQTWYFDYTLGACF

-143 DGGEPYIQE
+143 DGGEPYIQA
-152 YNEYMYPKEETN
+152 YTDSMYPQSADN
-164 PLIFALVVYY
+164 PFVFTLVVYY
-174 IPTQGKYISGI
+174 IPTQGKYIESKGEN
-185 GTDYTYKVGIDE
+185 YTYKIGTNNN
-197 SLRGSIKNGIYTGAI
+197 LRGSIYNGIYVGGI
-212 SYEYPMTM
+212 SYSVTVGVGE
-220 GDDVIETRKW
+220 DIDESRKW
-230 IDALFKTLDE
+230 IDALFNTLDE
-240 ISATVISVQQVPYQA
+240 IAATVISVQQIPYQI
-255 WSDEILGTGP
+255 WWDVEHP
-265 RIKSINQPLSFSV
+265 KIKSINQPLSFSV

-305 MVITNNKG
+305 MVLTNNKG
-313 DERTLFWE
+313 DERTLLWE
-321 QSASKTANGRQ
+321 QSASKTTDGRQ

-361 YDEGVLLNDFPMPS
+361 YDEGVLLNDFPMPA

-399 AITTLANVGGA
+399 AITTLSNFASGVAINKAGATTVANPFA
-410 VAVGGAVGAGMS
+410 
-422 VASATPVLGVG
+422 G
-433 QAVVPRSPAAS
+433 QAVANRSMLDAVNADIYNRS
-444 IGAQTLGGMS
+444 QGI
-454 GGSTGGV
+454 

-476 VVEYAT
+476 IVEYAT
-482 RKRAPNKGRGNLS
+482 RKRTPNKGRGNMS
-495 SSGLPVLE
+495 SSGLPIVE
-503 RRIGFSM
+503 HRVGFSM

-517 EYIKIVDEYFS
+517 EYIKMVDEYFS

-534 CRLKI
+534 CRLKV
-539 PNIKAVAKSELRPQW
+539 PNIKAAAKSELRPQW

-574 EQLQSIYNSGIT
+574 EQLQNIYNSGIT
-586 FWMNPNNVGKYNLD
+586 FWMNPNNVGKYKLD

>member
-6 NSTVYLLTGVPCDKS
+6 NSTVYLLSGVPCDKS
-21 YVHTLYFENKNE
+21 YIHTLYFENKNE

-39 GKRVKTFTNVSYQ
+39 GKRVKAFTNVSYQ

-75 FQNTAYGNKW
+75 FQNTAYGDKW
-85 FYAFINNVEYINNVT
+85 FYAFVNNVEYVNNVT
-100 TEITYTIDV
+100 TEITYTIDII
-109 MQTWYFDYTLGTCF
+109 QTWYFDYTLGNCF

-143 DGGEPYIQE
+143 GAGDTYIQA
-152 YNEYMYPKEETN
+152 YTDFMYPRTTSQ
-164 PLIFALVVYY
+164 PLFSLVVYY
-174 IPTQGKYISGI
+174 IPTQGQYIESI
-185 GTDYTYKVGIDE
+185 GTDYTFNVG
-197 SLRGSIKNGIYTGAI
+197 SNGNLRGTIYNGIYTGAI
-212 SYEYPMTM
+212 SYAYPMFL
-220 GDDVIETRKW
+220 GADGVETLKW
-230 IDALFKTLDE
+230 INALFKTLDE
-240 ISATVISVQQVPYQA
+240 IGATIISVQQVPFAA
-255 WSDEILGTGP
+255 WTAEQTGASP
-265 RIKSINQPLSFSV
+265 NIKSINQPLTFSV

-305 MVITNNKG
+305 MVVTNNKG
-313 DERTLFWE
+313 DEHTLLWE
-321 QSASKTANGRQ
+321 QSASKSADGRQ
-332 QIRIQ
+332 QIRLQ
-337 ISSAVA
+337 ISSTVA
-343 PICEIGARPMNY
+343 PTCEIGARPMNY

-399 AITTLANVGGA
+399 AITTIANIAAFSVGGA
-410 VAVGGAVGAGMS
+410 AAGAGGAAGAAVTDVGRGVVSGTKFAQSAFS
-422 VASATPVLGVG
+422 VNKPLTDDL
-433 QAVVPRSPAAS
+433 
-444 IGAQTLGGMS
+444 M
-454 GGSTGGV
+454 
-461 EISATPTSILPVVDN
+461 EF
-476 VVEYAT
+476 AT
-482 RKRAPNKGRGNLS
+482 RHRTPNKGRGNMS
-495 SSGLPVLE
+495 SSGLPVVE
-503 RRIGFSM
+503 GRIGFSM

-517 EYIKIVDEYFS
+517 EYIKMVDEYFS
-528 MFGYKI
+528 MYGYKI

-554 NYIKTTTCI
+554 NYIKTATCI
-563 IDNLNAPADVD
+563 IDNLNAPAEID

-600 NSPQVT
+600 NSPRVT

>member
-143 DGGEPYIQE
+143 DGGEPYIQA
-152 YNEYMYPKEETN
+152 YTDFMYPRTTSQ
-164 PLIFALVVYY
+164 PIFSLVVYY
-174 IPTQGKYISGI
+174 IPTQGKYIESTGN
-185 GTDYTYKVGIDE
+185 DYTFNVGTNE
-197 SLRGSIKNGIYTGAI
+197 NLRGTIYNGIYTGAI
-212 SYEYPMTM
+212 SYAYPMFLGADGVT
-220 GDDVIETRKW
+220 TLKW
-230 IDALFKTLDE
+230 VNALFKTLDE
-240 ISATVISVQQVPYQA
+240 IGATIISVQQVPFQA
-255 WSDEILGTGP
+255 WLNEQTGASP
-265 RIKSINQPLSFSV
+265 NIKSINQPLSFSV

-305 MVITNNKG
+305 MVVTNNKG
-313 DERTLFWE
+313 DERTLLWE
-321 QSASKTANGRQ
+321 QSASKSADGRQ

-337 ISSAVA
+337 ISSTVA
-343 PICEIGARPMNY
+343 PSCEIGARPMNY

-399 AITTLANVGGA
+399 AITTLANFASG
-410 VAVGGAVGAGMS
+410 VAISKVGATS
-422 VASATPVLGVG
+422 VANPFAG
-433 QAVVPRSPAAS
+433 QAVASRSMTDAVNADIYNRS
-444 IGAQTLGGMS
+444 Q
-454 GGSTGGV
+454 GV

-476 VVEYAT
+476 IVEYAT
-482 RKRAPNKGRGNLS
+482 RKRTPNKGRGNLS
-495 SSGLPVLE
+495 SSGLPVIE
-503 RRIGFSM
+503 GRIGFSM

-517 EYIKIVDEYFS
+517 EYIKMVDEYFS

-539 PNIKAVAKSELRPQW
+539 PNIKAAAKSELRPQW

-574 EQLQSIYNSGIT
+574 EQLQNIYNSGIT

>member
-143 DGGEPYIQE
+143 DGGEPYIQA
-152 YNEYMYPKEETN
+152 YTDFMYPRTTSQ
-164 PLIFALVVYY
+164 PLFSLVVYY
-174 IPTQGKYISGI
+174 IPTQGKYIESTGN
-185 GTDYTYKVGIDE
+185 DYTFNVGTNE
-197 SLRGSIKNGIYTGAI
+197 NLRGTIYNGIYTGAI
-212 SYEYPMTM
+212 SYAYPMFLGADGVT
-220 GDDVIETRKW
+220 TLKW
-230 IDALFKTLDE
+230 VNALFKTLDE
-240 ISATVISVQQVPYQA
+240 IGATIISVQQVPFQA
-255 WSDEILGTGP
+255 WLNEQTSASP
-265 RIKSINQPLSFSV
+265 NIKSINQPLSFSV
-278 GSGTSEY
+278 GSGTTEY

-313 DERTLFWE
+313 DERTLLWE
-321 QSASKTANGRQ
+321 QSASKSADGRQ

-337 ISSAVA
+337 ISTAVA
-343 PICEIGARPMNY
+343 PTCEIGARPMNY

-399 AITTLANVGGA
+399 AITTLSNFASG
-410 VAVGGAVGAGMS
+410 VAISKVGATS
-422 VASATPVLGVG
+422 VANPFAG
-433 QAVVPRSPAAS
+433 QAVATRSMTDSVNADIYNRS
-444 IGAQTLGGMS
+444 Q
-454 GGSTGGV
+454 GV

-482 RKRAPNKGRGNLS
+482 RKRTPNKGRGNLS
-495 SSGLPVLE
+495 SSGLPVIE
-503 RRIGFSM
+503 GRIGFSM

-517 EYIKIVDEYFS
+517 EYIKMVDEYFS

-574 EQLQSIYNSGIT
+574 EQLQNIYNSGIT

>member
-6 NSTVYLLTGVPCDKS
+6 NSTVYLLTNVPCDKS

-33 QYSYFY
+33 QYTYFY

-152 YNEYMYPKEETN
+152 YHEYMYPRL
-164 PLIFALVVYY
+164 PDQPIFELVVYY
-174 IPTQGKYISGI
+174 IPTQGKYISRR
-185 GTDYTYKVGIDE
+185 DNNYTYTVDTNE
-197 SLRGSIKNGIYTGAI
+197 NLRGTIHNGIYVGAI
-212 SYEYPMTM
+212 TYEEPMFM
-220 GDDVIETRKW
+220 GIDIAETLKW
-230 IDALFKTLDE
+230 INALFKTLDE
-240 ISATVISVQQVPYQA
+240 IGATIISVQQVPFQA
-255 WSDEILGTGP
+255 WVNEQTGSSTT
-265 RIKSINQPLSFSV
+265 IKSINQPLSFSV

-313 DERTLFWE
+313 DERTLLWE
-321 QSASKTANGRQ
+321 QSASKTTDGRQ

-343 PICEIGARPMNY
+343 PTCEIGARPMNY

-361 YDEGVLLNDFPMPS
+361 YDEGVLLNDFPMPT

-399 AITTLANVGGA
+399 AITTLANFASG
-410 VAVGGAVGAGMS
+410 VAISKVGATS
-422 VASATPVLGVG
+422 VANPFAG
-433 QAVVPRSPAAS
+433 QAVASRSMTDAVNADIYNRS
-444 IGAQTLGGMS
+444 Q
-454 GGSTGGV
+454 GV

-476 VVEYAT
+476 IVEYAT
-482 RKRAPNKGRGNLS
+482 RKRTPNKGRGNMS
-495 SSGLPVLE
+495 SSGLPVIE
-503 RRIGFSM
+503 DRIGFSM

-517 EYIKIVDEYFS
+517 EYIKMVDEYFS

-534 CRLKI
+534 CRLKV
-539 PNIKAVAKSELRPQW
+539 PNINAAAKSELRPQW

>member
-6 NSTVYLLTGVPCDKS
+6 NSTVYLLTNVPCDKS

-143 DGGEPYIQE
+143 DGGEPYIQQ
-152 YNEYMYPKEETN
+152 YNEYMYPRL
-164 PLIFALVVYY
+164 PDQPIFELVVYY
-174 IPTQGKYISGI
+174 IPTQGKYISRRDN
-185 GTDYTYKVGIDE
+185 DYTYTVDTNE
-197 SLRGSIKNGIYTGAI
+197 NLRGTIHNGIYVGAI
-212 SYEYPMTM
+212 TYQEPMFM
-220 GDDVIETRKW
+220 GIDIAETLKW
-230 IDALFKTLDE
+230 INALFKTLDE
-240 ISATVISVQQVPYQA
+240 IGATIISVQQVPFQA
-255 WSDEILGTGP
+255 WVDEQTGASP
-265 RIKSINQPLSFSV
+265 TIKPINQPLSFSV

-305 MVITNNKG
+305 MIITNNKG
-313 DERTLFWE
+313 DERTLLWE
-321 QSASKTANGRQ
+321 QSASKTTDGRQ

-343 PICEIGARPMNY
+343 PTCEIGARPMNY

-399 AITTLANVGGA
+399 AITTLANFTSG
-410 VAVGGAVGAGMS
+410 VAISKVGATS
-422 VASATPVLGVG
+422 VANPFAG
-433 QAVVPRSPAAS
+433 QAVASRSMTDSVNADIYNRS
-444 IGAQTLGGMS
+444 Q
-454 GGSTGGV
+454 GV

-476 VVEYAT
+476 IVEYAT
-482 RKRAPNKGRGNLS
+482 RKRTPNKGRGNLS
-495 SSGLPVLE
+495 SSGLPVVE
-503 RRIGFSM
+503 DRIGFSM

-517 EYIKIVDEYFS
+517 EYIKMVDEYFS

-534 CRLKI
+534 CRLKV
-539 PNIKAVAKSELRPQW
+539 PNIKAAAKSELRPQW

>member
-33 QYSYFY
+33 QYTYFY

-109 MQTWYFDYTLGTCF
+109 IQTWYFDYTLGTCF

-152 YNEYMYPKEETN
+152 YNEYMYPRTTSQ
-164 PLIFALVVYY
+164 PLFSLVVYY
-174 IPTQGKYISGI
+174 IPSQGQYISGI
-185 GTDYTYKVGIDE
+185 GENYTFKVDTNAN
-197 SLRGSIKNGIYTGAI
+197 LRGTIYNGVYTGAI
-212 SYEYPMTM
+212 SYAYPMFF
-220 GDDVIETRKW
+220 GADGLETLKW

-240 ISATVISVQQVPYQA
+240 ISATIISVQQVPFDA
-255 WSDEILGTGP
+255 WMDEEFGRP
-265 RIKSINQPLSFSV
+265 SKIKSINQPISFSV

-305 MVITNNKG
+305 MVVTNNKG
-313 DERTLFWE
+313 DERTLLWE
-321 QSASKTANGRQ
+321 QSASKSADGRQ

-343 PICEIGARPMNY
+343 PTCEIGARPMNY

-361 YDEGVLLNDFPMPS
+361 YDEGVLLNDFPMPA
-375 WSENTFDRWWAV
+375 WSENTFERWWAV

-399 AITTLANVGGA
+399 AISTIANIATFTVGGGAAGAAKASGVVAETQLVKSA
-410 VAVGGAVGAGMS
+410 V
-422 VASATPVLGVG
+422 SADKPLTDDL
-433 QAVVPRSPAAS
+433 
-444 IGAQTLGGMS
+444 
-454 GGSTGGV
+454 
-461 EISATPTSILPVVDN
+461 
-476 VVEYAT
+476 VEYAT
-482 RKRAPNKGRGNLS
+482 RRRTPNKGRGNIS
-495 SSGLPVLE
+495 SSGLPIVE
-503 RRIGFSM
+503 GRIGFSM

-528 MFGYKI
+528 MYGYKI

-554 NYIKTTTCI
+554 NYIKTTICI

>member
-21 YVHTLYFENKNE
+21 YIHTLYFENKNE

-109 MQTWYFDYTLGTCF
+109 MQTWYFDYTLGACF

-143 DGGEPYIQE
+143 DGGEPYIQA
-152 YNEYMYPKEETN
+152 YTDYMYPRTTSQ
-164 PLIFALVVYY
+164 PLFSLVVYY
-174 IPTQGKYISGI
+174 IPTQGKYIESI
-185 GTDYTYKVGIDE
+185 GTDYTFNVGSNE
-197 SLRGSIKNGIYTGAI
+197 NLRGSIYNGIYTGAI
-212 SYEYPMTM
+212 SYAYPMYLGADGVT
-220 GDDVIETRKW
+220 TLKW
-230 IDALFKTLDE
+230 INALFKTLDE
-240 ISATVISVQQVPYQA
+240 IGATIISVQQVPFQA
-255 WSDEILGTGP
+255 WVDEQTGASP
-265 RIKSINQPLSFSV
+265 AIKSINQPLSFSI

-305 MVITNNKG
+305 MVVTNNKG
-313 DERTLFWE
+313 DERTLLWE
-321 QSASKTANGRQ
+321 QSASKTTNGRQ

-343 PICEIGARPMNY
+343 PTSEIGARPMNY

-399 AITTLANVGGA
+399 AITTLSNIASG
-410 VAVGGAVGAGMS
+410 VAIGKVGATS
-422 VASATPVLGVG
+422 VANPFAG
-433 QAVVPRSPAAS
+433 QAVATRSMTDAVNADIYNRS
-444 IGAQTLGGMS
+444 Q
-454 GGSTGGV
+454 GV

-476 VVEYAT
+476 IVEYAT
-482 RKRAPNKGRGNLS
+482 RKRTPNKGRGNMS
-495 SSGLPVLE
+495 SSGLPVVE
-503 RRIGFSM
+503 GRIGFSM

-517 EYIKIVDEYFS
+517 EYIKMVDEYFS

-600 NSPQVT
+600 NNPQVT

>member
-152 YNEYMYPKEETN
+152 YNEYMYPHSADN
-164 PLIFALVVYY
+164 PFVFSLVVYY
-174 IPTQGKYISGI
+174 IPTQGKYIEGK
-185 GTDYTYKVGIDE
+185 GENYTYKIGTNNN
-197 SLRGSIKNGIYTGAI
+197 LRGSIYNGIYVGGI
-212 SYEYPMTM
+212 RYSVPVGVGE
-220 GDDVIETRKW
+220 DIDESRKW
-230 IDALFKTLDE
+230 IDALFNTLDE
-240 ISATVISVQQVPYQA
+240 IAATIISVQQIPYQI
-255 WSDEILGTGP
+255 WLDVERP
-265 RIKSINQPLSFSV
+265 KIKPINQPLSFSV

-305 MVITNNKG
+305 MIISNNKG
-313 DERTLFWE
+313 DERTLLWE
-321 QSASKTANGRQ
+321 QSSSKGADGRQ

-337 ISSAVA
+337 LSSSVA
-343 PICEIGARPMNY
+343 PTCEIGARPMNY
-355 MGKEVN
+355 KGKEVN

-399 AITTLANVGGA
+399 AITTLANFASG
-410 VAVGGAVGAGMS
+410 VAISKVGATS
-422 VASATPVLGVG
+422 VANPFAG
-433 QAVVPRSPAAS
+433 QAVASRSMTDSVNADIYNRS
-444 IGAQTLGGMS
+444 Q
-454 GGSTGGV
+454 GV

-476 VVEYAT
+476 IVEYAT
-482 RKRAPNKGRGNLS
+482 RKRTPNKGRGNMS
-495 SSGLPVLE
+495 SSGLPIVE
-503 RRIGFSM
+503 HRVGFSM

-517 EYIKIVDEYFS
+517 EYIKMVDEYFS

-539 PNIKAVAKSELRPQW
+539 PNIKAVAKSQLRPQW

-600 NSPQVT
+600 NSPRVT